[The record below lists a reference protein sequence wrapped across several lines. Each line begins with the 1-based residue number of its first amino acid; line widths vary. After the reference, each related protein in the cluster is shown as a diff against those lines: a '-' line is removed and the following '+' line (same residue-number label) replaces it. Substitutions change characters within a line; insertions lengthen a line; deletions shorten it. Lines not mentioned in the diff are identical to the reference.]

1 VARFGRPV
9 SNACGS
15 HAACAWPAPTP
26 CHFPSASAVGRR
38 APTLAAARRWLRA
51 GLVTTATLA
60 WTAGPGA
67 RAEAAPRPPARA
79 LAGGH
84 DLTGTWVG
92 AIALTG
98 ASRALALQLH
108 ERDSHALLGYVLG
121 GTELTTVRAGSR
133 SGARVALT
141 LELRDPA
148 GITLLEVAARLR
160 GNTMTGTVSGPGGS
174 GTVLLRR
181 TSDVLSERRMV
192 FATLDDGGE
201 PTALVRLAVAFA
213 PSGEL
218 VAGAFASEENCS
230 LWACSG
236 EVTSFRETAGVL
248 TVVLNDRGGCPG
260 ASSATVT
267 VDPATKLYGGSYVFT
282 GCGGTSAGPVSAA
295 RAATTRSDHVAGILS
310 GLGRVADDF
319 EGGAGFSVPH
329 PAFASDYLDLG
340 QTTAD
345 MLAVF
350 NRERARYG
358 EIEASFLRIR
368 NASTVVDPGALPDL
382 VPPTGVE
389 ADQRR
394 SGIAVG
400 GSERVLYLDT
410 TAGFV
415 EPDRF
420 RCWTERAGAWV
431 LIGDQR
437 AGLDLP
443 FEYTTAGHTL
453 EVPAGSRV
461 VHVSVGPYGGHFSP
475 ITGHG
480 YGDAKA
486 NFVGFLSGSD
496 ADLTELAGDGD
507 GAREPGET
515 WGYDG
520 GAGGEMIRS
529 NRPVYTMPLEGE
541 LRQLRYEA
549 PPSSTYF
556 DSEPHWRLEIAFTN
570 SLTMAIGHVGAI
582 APELRSRVLA
592 ATGTDPA
599 SYGGPVGD
607 VLSGKVIPL
616 ARGDALA
623 CPQIMASPVP
633 GYPAY
638 FVGGGTF
645 PERPWAQMEFFVGA
659 PVGNGNAQVCPFAVM
674 GGERAD
680 AIQQVM
686 DTDMADPRSQRYGG
700 VRRINFWQWSAEGR
714 ACMAYS
720 PLPQDF
726 TALYTNLGG
735 WFEVDGPSTTSD
747 EMVGFAPIARE
758 AAMYNPGRY
767 HSPAVDMLV
776 VRERSTGPF
785 VWQMPDG
792 ALVSAWEAAGEVLDR
807 SGGVLLVK
815 FRGLPWTDGS
825 AFPVPVYQRSSYIL
839 GADGLKIRWGAFA
852 RNAASAAAPA
862 LAPSTPCN
870 DTDVICYDHTYRW
883 GF

>member
-1 VARFGRPV
+1 LLVAFV
-9 SNACGS
+9 I
-15 HAACAWPAPTP
+15 
-26 CHFPSASAVGRR
+26 
-38 APTLAAARRWLRA
+38 
-51 GLVTTATLA
+51 TATLSRVG
-60 WTAGPGA
+60 GPGA

-92 AIALTG
+92 TLALAG

-108 ERDSHALLGYVLG
+108 ERDGHALLGYVLG

-133 SGARVALT
+133 SGARVTLT

-148 GITLLEVAARLR
+148 GVTLLEIAARLR
-160 GNTMTGTVSGPGGS
+160 GNTMAGTVSGPGGS
-174 GTVLLRR
+174 GAVLLRR
-181 TSDVLSERRMV
+181 TSEVLSERRMV
-192 FATLDDGGE
+192 FATLDGGGE
-201 PTALVRLAVAFA
+201 PTAMVQLAVAVA

-218 VAGAFASEENCS
+218 VAGAFAGDGSCT
-230 LWACSG
+230 LWACAG
-236 EVTSFRETAGVL
+236 EVTSFRETAGAL
-248 TVVLNDRGGCPG
+248 TIAFDDRGGCPG
-260 ASSATVT
+260 DSSATVT
-267 VDPATKLYGGSYVFT
+267 FAPASKLYDGSYVFN
-282 GCGGTSAGPVSAA
+282 GCSGTNAGPVSAA
-295 RAATTRSDHVAGILS
+295 RAATTRSDHVAAILS
-310 GLGRVADDF
+310 GLGRIADDF
-319 EGGAGFSVPH
+319 EGSLDFSAPH

-345 MLAVF
+345 LLAVF
-350 NRERARYG
+350 NRERDRYA

-368 NASTVVDPGALPDL
+368 NASTVVDSDALPDL
-382 VPPTGVE
+382 VPPTGIEV
-389 ADQRR
+389 DQRR
-394 SGIAVG
+394 SGVAVG
-400 GSERVLYLDT
+400 GSERTLYLDT
-410 TAGFV
+410 TQGFV

-420 RCWTERAGAWV
+420 RRWTEHAGTWV

-443 FEYTTAGHTL
+443 FEYTIAGHSL
-453 EVPAGSRV
+453 EVAAGSRV

-486 NFVGFLSGSD
+486 NFVGFLTGSD
-496 ADLTELAGDGD
+496 AELTELAGDGD
-507 GAREPGET
+507 GVREPGET

-520 GAGGEMIRS
+520 GAGGETIRN

-570 SLTMAIGHVGAI
+570 SLAMAIGHVGAI
-582 APELRSRVLA
+582 TPELRSRILA
-592 ATGTDPA
+592 ATGIDPA

-607 VLSGKVIPL
+607 VLSGHVISL
-616 ARGDALA
+616 VRGDALA
-623 CPQIMASPVP
+623 HPQIMAGPVP
-633 GYPAY
+633 GYPGY

-645 PERPWAQMEFFVGA
+645 PERPWAQMEFFVQA
-659 PVGNGNAQVCPFAVM
+659 PIGNDSAQVCPFAVLA
-674 GGERAD
+674 GERAD

-686 DTDMADPRSQRYGG
+686 DADMADPRSQRYGG
-700 VRRINFWQWSAEGR
+700 VRRINLWQWSAEGR
-714 ACMAYS
+714 LCMAYS

-735 WFEVDGPSTTSD
+735 WFEVDGPGTTSD
-747 EMVGFAPIARE
+747 EMVGFAPIARD
-758 AAMYNPGRY
+758 AAIYNPGRY

-776 VRERSTGPF
+776 VRERNSGPF
-785 VWQMPDG
+785 GWQMPDG
-792 ALVSAWEAAGEVLDR
+792 ALVSTWEATGEVLDR
-807 SGGVLLVK
+807 SGGMLLVK

-825 AFPVPVYQRSSYIL
+825 TGLKPVYQRSTYIL
-839 GADGLKIRWGAFA
+839 DANGLKVRWGAFA
-852 RNAASAAAPA
+852 RDAATAVAPA

-870 DTDVICYDHTYRW
+870 DADVICYDHTYQW
-883 GF
+883 GY